1 MSNKEEETISNNK
14 NYNNTKLIND
24 QYEIISK
31 LGEGNFS
38 IVYLSTHK
46 LTKERVAIK
55 VLDKTKIKNISD
67 KTRIERE
74 ISILKK
80 LHHFNIINIYS
91 TIEDKNTIYI
101 IQEFVS
107 GKDLLEYITSKRSLD
122 EKEACHIFQQLIFC
136 VEYIHKLN
144 ISHRDLKPDNIL
156 FTNEK
161 NIKLIDFGLS
171 NFYNNNN
178 NDNLNNNKT
187 NNNKL
192 NKKKIKNKN
201 NIINLYNNDNNSL
214 STPCGS
220 PFYAAPEMLK
230 GENYN
235 GLYIDIW
242 SCGIILYYMLTG
254 NFPFYDNDNN
264 NISILY
270 KKIIEGRFNIPNYL
284 SLNAK
289 DLIKKILVTN
299 PKKRIKINGILNH
312 PWFNLIDKKYNYH
325 EGINININIIP
336 IDEDIILQMEKLG
349 FSKSDVRENVLRNE
363 FNYITTTYYL
373 LVRKKMRRGYESVSD
388 LKSHLYV
395 NFIKDKHNLLKDYE
409 FNIENVVYERANSKN
424 WIKKYDNEENI
435 DSEINK
441 NNISNSNNE
450 NMNNN
455 INQNNV
461 ISNNNSIN
469 HINNVNEDNSNIN
482 NNISINF
489 DNSIM
494 NMEIR
499 EDNGKISKK
508 KNKFPL
514 NLRIKKINHNKFEN
528 GKYLNLKSLN
538 NTSIKDNK
546 YFSLNNSN
554 LIQNT
559 NGKKITEDNLS
570 KRNNKSVLNRTTI
583 RKRLLNKEF
592 ESKTINKSL
601 DKNKRETLN
610 KTTYKSN
617 FNEFNK
623 NKTRLTSSINFNYK
637 SFDLFKIKNK
647 KNSDLHLNNKT
658 NDNINIDLTKKLF
671 DKNSDN
677 SIQVNSTSKELS
689 HISKSTKEFLIH
701 NNLKKK
707 SSITKDNESNRLISN
722 SKSKNI
728 KKRNLINQTFVN
740 NNINIFKINTSQKYY
755 NKQLFISKDKSE
767 NKTNEK
773 NEHNYKT
780 KTDIIEINEKII
792 NKNNPIN
799 NINKGKNI
807 NKNDINN
814 NINDKTQDNLYG
826 DINYEKVKEFTF
838 DNDNLKIENDFS
850 FKEEIIKNENSINK
864 EIEENIILNKEEI
877 MKTKKNDK
885 NSTEKKV
892 KKIQKDY
899 IKNINEQIQEFKKEN
914 TPFNLLNIYFIQSKT
929 LKNYLIKII
938 SSLKLKYK
946 LIKNDSYK
954 FLCEKNETESQINFQ
969 IEIMQ
974 SSIPEFSIIKIVRI
988 EGNINQFNT
997 FQKNILSKLNKLL

>member
-1 MSNKEEETISNNK
+1 
-14 NYNNTKLIND
+14 
-24 QYEIISK
+24 
-31 LGEGNFS
+31 
-38 IVYLSTHK
+38 
-46 LTKERVAIK
+46 
-55 VLDKTKIKNISD
+55 
-67 KTRIERE
+67 
-74 ISILKK
+74 
-80 LHHFNIINIYS
+80 
-91 TIEDKNTIYI
+91 
-101 IQEFVS
+101 
-107 GKDLLEYITSKRSLD
+107 
-122 EKEACHIFQQLIFC
+122 
-136 VEYIHKLN
+136 
-144 ISHRDLKPDNIL
+144 
-156 FTNEK
+156 
-161 NIKLIDFGLS
+161 
-171 NFYNNNN
+171 
-178 NDNLNNNKT
+178 
-187 NNNKL
+187 
-192 NKKKIKNKN
+192 
-201 NIINLYNNDNNSL
+201 
-214 STPCGS
+214 
-220 PFYAAPEMLK
+220 
-230 GENYN
+230 
-235 GLYIDIW
+235 
-242 SCGIILYYMLTG
+242 
-254 NFPFYDNDNN
+254 
-264 NISILY
+264 
-270 KKIIEGRFNIPNYL
+270 
-284 SLNAK
+284 
-289 DLIKKILVTN
+289 
-299 PKKRIKINGILNH
+299 
-312 PWFNLIDKKYNYH
+312 
-325 EGINININIIP
+325 
-336 IDEDIILQMEKLG
+336 MEKLG

-469 HINNVNEDNSNIN
+469 HINNANEDNSNIN

-489 DNSIM
+489 DNSSM
-494 NMEIR
+494 NMEIK

-508 KNKFPL
+508 KNKFQL

-617 FNEFNK
+617 FNDFNK

-707 SSITKDNESNRLISN
+707 SSITK
-722 SKSKNI
+722 
-728 KKRNLINQTFVN
+728 KKKF
-740 NNINIFKINTSQKYY
+740 
-755 NKQLFISKDKSE
+755 DKS
-767 NKTNEK
+767 
-773 NEHNYKT
+773 
-780 KTDIIEINEKII
+780 
-792 NKNNPIN
+792 
-799 NINKGKNI
+799 NI
-807 NKNDINN
+807 
-814 NINDKTQDNLYG
+814 
-826 DINYEKVKEFTF
+826 
-838 DNDNLKIENDFS
+838 
-850 FKEEIIKNENSINK
+850 
-864 EIEENIILNKEEI
+864 
-877 MKTKKNDK
+877 
-885 NSTEKKV
+885 
-892 KKIQKDY
+892 
-899 IKNINEQIQEFKKEN
+899 
-914 TPFNLLNIYFIQSKT
+914 
-929 LKNYLIKII
+929 
-938 SSLKLKYK
+938 
-946 LIKNDSYK
+946 
-954 FLCEKNETESQINFQ
+954 C
-969 IEIMQ
+969 
-974 SSIPEFSIIKIVRI
+974 
-988 EGNINQFNT
+988 
-997 FQKNILSKLNKLL
+997 

>member
-1 MSNKEEETISNNK
+1 M
-14 NYNNTKLIND
+14 
-24 QYEIISK
+24 
-31 LGEGNFS
+31 
-38 IVYLSTHK
+38 
-46 LTKERVAIK
+46 
-55 VLDKTKIKNISD
+55 
-67 KTRIERE
+67 
-74 ISILKK
+74 
-80 LHHFNIINIYS
+80 
-91 TIEDKNTIYI
+91 
-101 IQEFVS
+101 
-107 GKDLLEYITSKRSLD
+107 
-122 EKEACHIFQQLIFC
+122 
-136 VEYIHKLN
+136 
-144 ISHRDLKPDNIL
+144 
-156 FTNEK
+156 
-161 NIKLIDFGLS
+161 
-171 NFYNNNN
+171 
-178 NDNLNNNKT
+178 
-187 NNNKL
+187 
-192 NKKKIKNKN
+192 
-201 NIINLYNNDNNSL
+201 
-214 STPCGS
+214 
-220 PFYAAPEMLK
+220 
-230 GENYN
+230 
-235 GLYIDIW
+235 
-242 SCGIILYYMLTG
+242 
-254 NFPFYDNDNN
+254 
-264 NISILY
+264 
-270 KKIIEGRFNIPNYL
+270 
-284 SLNAK
+284 
-289 DLIKKILVTN
+289 
-299 PKKRIKINGILNH
+299 
-312 PWFNLIDKKYNYH
+312 
-325 EGINININIIP
+325 
-336 IDEDIILQMEKLG
+336 
-349 FSKSDVRENVLRNE
+349 
-363 FNYITTTYYL
+363 
-373 LVRKKMRRGYESVSD
+373 
-388 LKSHLYV
+388 
-395 NFIKDKHNLLKDYE
+395 
-409 FNIENVVYERANSKN
+409 
-424 WIKKYDNEENI
+424 
-435 DSEINK
+435 
-441 NNISNSNNE
+441 
-450 NMNNN
+450 
-455 INQNNV
+455 
-461 ISNNNSIN
+461 
-469 HINNVNEDNSNIN
+469 
-482 NNISINF
+482 
-489 DNSIM
+489 
-494 NMEIR
+494 
-499 EDNGKISKK
+499 
-508 KNKFPL
+508 
-514 NLRIKKINHNKFEN
+514 
-528 GKYLNLKSLN
+528 
-538 NTSIKDNK
+538 
-546 YFSLNNSN
+546 
-554 LIQNT
+554 
-559 NGKKITEDNLS
+559 
-570 KRNNKSVLNRTTI
+570 
-583 RKRLLNKEF
+583 LNKEF

-617 FNEFNK
+617 FNDFNK

-728 KKRNLINQTFVN
+728 KKRNLINRTFVN

-807 NKNDINN
+807 NKNDNNN

-864 EIEENIILNKEEI
+864 EKEENIILNKEEI
-877 MKTKKNDK
+877 IKTKKNDK

-892 KKIQKDY
+892 KKIQKDN

-929 LKNYLIKII
+929 LKHYLIKII

-997 FQKNILSKLNKLL
+997 IQKNILSKLNKLL

>member
-1 MSNKEEETISNNK
+1 
-14 NYNNTKLIND
+14 
-24 QYEIISK
+24 
-31 LGEGNFS
+31 
-38 IVYLSTHK
+38 
-46 LTKERVAIK
+46 
-55 VLDKTKIKNISD
+55 
-67 KTRIERE
+67 
-74 ISILKK
+74 
-80 LHHFNIINIYS
+80 
-91 TIEDKNTIYI
+91 
-101 IQEFVS
+101 
-107 GKDLLEYITSKRSLD
+107 
-122 EKEACHIFQQLIFC
+122 
-136 VEYIHKLN
+136 
-144 ISHRDLKPDNIL
+144 
-156 FTNEK
+156 
-161 NIKLIDFGLS
+161 
-171 NFYNNNN
+171 
-178 NDNLNNNKT
+178 
-187 NNNKL
+187 
-192 NKKKIKNKN
+192 
-201 NIINLYNNDNNSL
+201 
-214 STPCGS
+214 
-220 PFYAAPEMLK
+220 
-230 GENYN
+230 
-235 GLYIDIW
+235 
-242 SCGIILYYMLTG
+242 MLTG

-469 HINNVNEDNSNIN
+469 HINNVNDDNSNIN

-489 DNSIM
+489 DNSSM
-494 NMEIR
+494 NMEIK

-570 KRNNKSVLNRTTI
+570 KRNNKSVLNRRTI

-601 DKNKRETLN
+601 DKNKRERLN

-647 KNSDLHLNNKT
+647 NNISDLHLNNKT
-658 NDNINIDLTKKLF
+658 NGNINIDLAKKLF

-707 SSITKDNESNRLISN
+707 TSITKDNESN
-722 SKSKNI
+722 
-728 KKRNLINQTFVN
+728 
-740 NNINIFKINTSQKYY
+740 
-755 NKQLFISKDKSE
+755 
-767 NKTNEK
+767 
-773 NEHNYKT
+773 
-780 KTDIIEINEKII
+780 
-792 NKNNPIN
+792 
-799 NINKGKNI
+799 
-807 NKNDINN
+807 
-814 NINDKTQDNLYG
+814 
-826 DINYEKVKEFTF
+826 
-838 DNDNLKIENDFS
+838 
-850 FKEEIIKNENSINK
+850 
-864 EIEENIILNKEEI
+864 
-877 MKTKKNDK
+877 
-885 NSTEKKV
+885 
-892 KKIQKDY
+892 
-899 IKNINEQIQEFKKEN
+899 
-914 TPFNLLNIYFIQSKT
+914 
-929 LKNYLIKII
+929 
-938 SSLKLKYK
+938 K
-946 LIKNDSYK
+946 LI
-954 FLCEKNETESQINFQ
+954 
-969 IEIMQ
+969 
-974 SSIPEFSIIKIVRI
+974 
-988 EGNINQFNT
+988 
-997 FQKNILSKLNKLL
+997 